1 MLQTHKL
8 KTATK
13 FLPKLQR
20 NHFTIGSMLERK
32 YDVSEIPRK
41 AAAFIF
47 TEPVAS
53 KNLVKMTDSNIII
66 IITVIIIITIT
77 KQSYWRAILMKIVQ
91 NII

>member
-41 AAAFIF
+41 AAA
-47 TEPVAS
+47 S

>member
-1 MLQTHKL
+1 
-8 KTATK
+8 
-13 FLPKLQR
+13 
-20 NHFTIGSMLERK
+20 MLERK

-47 TEPVAS
+47 TELVAS